1 MSANPPAGEAGP
13 ISLTVRVSAKVA
25 HQLRSAAARE
35 GQPPEA
41 QAALW
46 LEEHAE
52 EVSRSSAEQR

>member
-1 MSANPPAGEAGP
+1 MRAAPPVGEVGP
-13 ISLTVRVSAKVA
+13 VTLTVRVSAKVA

-52 EVSRSSAEQR
+52 EVARPSAQQR

>member
-1 MSANPPAGEAGP
+1 MSANPPAGDAGP

-52 EVSRSSAEQR
+52 EVARGSGEQR